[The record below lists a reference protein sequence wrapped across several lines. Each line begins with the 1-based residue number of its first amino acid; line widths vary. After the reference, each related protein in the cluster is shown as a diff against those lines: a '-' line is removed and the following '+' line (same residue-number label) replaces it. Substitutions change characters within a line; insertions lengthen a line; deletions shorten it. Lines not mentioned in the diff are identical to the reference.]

1 MGEFIKKNTK
11 IVGAAPGTLV
21 HIGQKYHEDSFYNYI
36 EYGEDFFNEEDS
48 SDVNTCFKKEREDT
62 CKWINVNGLS
72 GIEGIEKIGKEFSLH
87 SLLLEDILNTGGRA
101 KLDDYD
107 DCVFLILKMV
117 YNDSNNETKSEQ
129 ISLVLKEKNVITFQE
144 FKGEIFLN
152 VVDRL
157 KAGRRNIRRTGS
169 NYLLYALIDA
179 VVDSYFSVIENLS
192 DKIDLLEDKLMVN
205 PGREVLN
212 EIYKLKKEILFIRNS
227 IWPVREALSS
237 LVRSESDVLGE
248 NIVLYLR
255 DVYDHSIQVIDTLE
269 TYQDIMSNML
279 DTYLS
284 SISNKTN
291 DIMKVLTIF
300 STTFIPLTFLAGIY
314 GMNFNNIP
322 ELSWKYG
329 YLGFWIFSLII
340 IIAMLSYFKRKK
352 WF

>member
-1 MGEFIKKNTK
+1 MGEFIKKKTK
-11 IVGAAPGTLV
+11 EVGAAPGTLV
-21 HIGQKYHEDSFYNYI
+21 HIGKRYHDESFYSYI
-36 EYGEDFFNEEDS
+36 EYGEDYYKEENT
-48 SDVNTCFKKEREDT
+48 SDIESCLKKIKEDT

-72 GIEGIEKIGKEFSLH
+72 NVDGIEKIGKAFSLH
-87 SLLLEDILNTGGRA
+87 SLLLEDVLNTGGRA

-107 DCVFLILKMV
+107 DCIFLILKMV
-117 YNDSNNETKSEQ
+117 YIDKRNEIKAEQ
-129 ISLVLKEKNVITFQE
+129 ISFVLKENNVITFQE
-144 FKGEIFLN
+144 FKEDIFLN
-152 VVDRL
+152 VIERI

-169 NYLLYALIDA
+169 GYLLYALIDA

-192 DKIDLLEDKLMVN
+192 DKIDALEDKLMEN
-205 PGREVLN
+205 PGKEVLN
-212 EIYKLKKEILFIRNS
+212 EIYKIKKEILFIRNS

-237 LVRSESDVLGE
+237 LVRCESDMLGE
-248 NIVLYLR
+248 NVVLYLR

-291 DIMKVLTIF
+291 DVMKILTIF

-329 YLGFWIFSLII
+329 YMGFWIISII
-340 IIAMLSYFKRKK
+340 IIVSMLLYFKRKK